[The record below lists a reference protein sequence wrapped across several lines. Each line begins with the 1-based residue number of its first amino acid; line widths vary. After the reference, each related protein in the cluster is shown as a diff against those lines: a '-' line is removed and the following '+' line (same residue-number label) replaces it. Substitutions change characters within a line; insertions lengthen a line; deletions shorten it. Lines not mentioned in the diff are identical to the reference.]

1 MVQTYNLITMN
12 LLALPA
18 FSDNYLWLLHDEH
31 HALVVDPGQSEP
43 VLQALQEQGL
53 QLQAILVTHH
63 HADHVGGVQV
73 LREATGA
80 AGFTALRASAFQP
93 PFTRWRRATGW
104 TCWAWALTSS
114 TCQATPP
121 ATLPTSARQVDGAP
135 LLFCGDTFFRRLR
148 PPV

>member
-1 MVQTYNLITMN
+1 MN

-18 FSDNYLWLLHDEH
+18 FSDNYLWLLHDAR

-43 VLQALQEQGL
+43 VLQALQERGL

-63 HADHVGGVQV
+63 HADHVGGVQA

-80 AGFTALRASAFQP
+80 VYGPARERIPA
-93 PFTRWRRATGW
+93 PFTPLAQGDRVDVLGLGFDVIDVPGHTAGHIAYYCPQGRRTAIVLWRH
-104 TCWAWALTSS
+104 
-114 TCQATPP
+114 P
-121 ATLPTSARQVDGAP
+121 V
-135 LLFCGDTFFRRLR
+135 FRRLR